1 MNPVPPRP
9 GPGYDQFGPQGKDQD
24 AGGEADFVRADKLR
38 CPACRG
44 RMAVDSHGH
53 AYCTT
58 EDCHVQ
64 GYFERWYKIKWLQWV
79 DQHPLGALDEEEK
92 YD

>member
-1 MNPVPPRP
+1 MKPVPSFDPRI
-9 GPGYDQFGPQGKDQD
+9 DHTGPQGKDLD
-24 AGGEADFVRADKLR
+24 AGGEAFVRADKLR

-44 RMAVDSHGH
+44 KMTVDSHGH